1 MAKNVIIN
9 EITYGNLP
17 FMSAPLATGGGD
29 AVFWDI
35 DDTTLANGGQ
45 LRNGVTAYKADGSKV
60 TGSMNEKSAATY
72 TPSSTEQSIGANQY
86 LAGAQTIEAVVCSN
100 LVAAN
105 IANGVTVKVGTAT
118 DDDSVATVTGTLKT
132 PTIVQD
138 PQTHGLHIS

>member
-1 MAKNVIIN
+1 MAKNILIN
-9 EITYGNLP
+9 GITYSNLP
-17 FMSAPLATGGGD
+17 FMSAPLAAGNGN

-35 DDTTLANGGQ
+35 DDTTLSNGGQ
-45 LRNGVTAYKADGSKV
+45 LRNGVIVHKADGSVV
-60 TGSMNEKSAATY
+60 TGSMTEKASATY

-100 LVAAN
+100 LLAAN

-118 DDDSVATVTGTLKT
+118 DDDSVASVTGTLTT

-138 PQTHGLHIS
+138 PTTHGLHIS